1 MGTNDI
7 NEARGQTG
15 LSPQAVAR
23 RLGRSLPELEPPER
37 GQSALRPIDA
47 VDIACDLLGL
57 AEAYHI
63 PLAWLRDGIGMR
75 ISPAGP
81 AAPLQVSPDRQEDE
95 VRLLLPL
102 TVSAQGLADLF
113 AGIVSILDCPFL
125 SEEAVDFMDTVL
137 VRPAFELLK
146 VYRETAEPQ
155 ALARLKEALRGI
167 ETETRRALD
176 EEKEGE
182 GDKE

>member
-1 MGTNDI
+1 
-7 NEARGQTG
+7 
-15 LSPQAVAR
+15 
-23 RLGRSLPELEPPER
+23 
-37 GQSALRPIDA
+37 
-47 VDIACDLLGL
+47 
-57 AEAYHI
+57 
-63 PLAWLRDGIGMR
+63 MR

-137 VRPAFELLK
+137 VRPALELLK